1 MIIRAELSLLGEM
14 RVAGKTEVKKQERG
28 PAGAALQPHSA
39 GSGNATNRFGRRV
52 AVVDIGS
59 NSIRLVVFDRPG
71 RVPQPV
77 FNERVIC
84 GLGKGLAQSGRLS
97 EEGKASAEETLV
109 RFARLAEAMQVAQ
122 VVLLATAAV
131 RDAKDGPEFVAKV
144 EALCGYPI
152 RILDGEQEATLAAY
166 GVIVGIPQADGLAG
180 DLGGGSLEL
189 IELTQGQLG
198 RRLTLPLGPLRLMD
212 ASEGDRRKAEKLVKE
227 ALQSVPWLDEVS
239 GRNFYAVGGAWR
251 NLARVHMQQI
261 DYPLHVIQ
269 NYSIA
274 SDDAIELSGVIAQ
287 QGKRSLSKTP
297 AVSRRRV
304 ETLPFAALALTGV
317 LQRLRPMAVVFSSF
331 GLREGLLYEGLSARE
346 RAKDPLLLIA
356 EELAK
361 REARF
366 PDLGKALLDWLAPVY
381 VDVRGL
387 ERRLVAAVCHL
398 GDVAWREH
406 PDYRARQALSR
417 LLYYP
422 YAALDHPGRAFLAL
436 AAYLRYGGS
445 MDDGFA
451 ADARALLS
459 AVARHEARLLG
470 LGIRLAYSVSGG
482 AAPVLARTK
491 LSIVGRR
498 LRLRLP
504 EDGSLPPGG
513 ALSRRH
519 QALAEAMGL
528 EGTQVVFEEAEAVQ
542 ATTGA

>member
-1 MIIRAELSLLGEM
+1 MAE
-14 RVAGKTEVKKQERG
+14 KTETKRQVREPSG
-28 PAGAALQPHSA
+28 SAARSFSA
-39 GSGNATNRFGRRV
+39 ASGNGQSRFGRRI

-71 RVPQPV
+71 RVPVPV

-84 GLGKGLAQSGRLS
+84 GLGSGLARSGRLS
-97 EEGKASAEETLV
+97 VEGKASAEQTLV

-122 VVLLATAAV
+122 VVFLATAAV
-131 RDAKDGPEFVAKV
+131 RDAEDGASFVDKV

-152 RILDGEQEATLAAY
+152 RVLDGEQEATLAAY
-166 GVIVGIPQADGLAG
+166 GVLVGIPQADGLAG

-189 IELTQGQLG
+189 IELNKGQLG
-198 RRLTLPLGPLRLMD
+198 RRVTLPLGPLRLMD
-212 ASEGDRRKAEKLVKE
+212 ASGSDRRKAAIMVKD
-227 ALQSVPWLDEVS
+227 ALLAVPWLDELG

-251 NLARVHMQQI
+251 NLARVHMQQN

-269 NYSIA
+269 HYSVGSA
-274 SDDAIELSGVIAQ
+274 DAIQLSGVIAQ
-287 QGKRSLSKTP
+287 QGKRSLSKTS

-317 LQRLRPMAVVFSSF
+317 LQRLDPMAVVFSAF
-331 GLREGLLYEGLSARE
+331 GLREGLLYEGLSGRE
-346 RAKDPLLLIA
+346 RNKDPLMLTA

-361 REARF
+361 REGRF
-366 PDLGKALLDWLAPVY
+366 PNLGKALQEWLTPVY
-381 VDVRGL
+381 VEVRGL
-387 ERRLVAAVCHL
+387 ERRLVAAACHL
-398 GDVAWREH
+398 GDISWREH

-417 LLYYP
+417 LLYHP
-422 YAALDHPGRAFLAL
+422 YAGLDHPGRAFLAL
-436 AAYLRYGGS
+436 TAYLRYGGN
-445 MDDGFA
+445 MDDSFA

-470 LGIRLAYSVSGG
+470 LGIRLAYSVCGG
-482 AAPVLARTK
+482 APPVLARTK
-491 LSIVGRR
+491 LTIVGRR

-519 QALAEAMGL
+519 NALAEALGL
-528 EGTQVVFEEAEAVQ
+528 EGTQVVFEEVESRRASAEP
-542 ATTGA
+542 